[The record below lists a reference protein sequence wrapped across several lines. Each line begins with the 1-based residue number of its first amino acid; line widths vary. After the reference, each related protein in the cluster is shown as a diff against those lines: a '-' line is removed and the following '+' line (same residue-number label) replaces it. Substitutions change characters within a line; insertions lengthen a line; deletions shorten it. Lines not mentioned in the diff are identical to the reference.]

1 MVVGG
6 RLNQPLPTQIAVL
19 IDGPGSAATLRDLYA
34 PMIVVRRDCDCKCD
48 GSSHHHPAKNSNK
61 ERVSHF
67 SMSHFYLPIS
77 ITLRFEPP
85 LRAGLVSL

>member
-1 MVVGG
+1 
-6 RLNQPLPTQIAVL
+6 
-19 IDGPGSAATLRDLYA
+19 
-34 PMIVVRRDCDCKCD
+34 MIIVRGDCECKCEA
-48 GSSHHHPAKNSNK
+48 GRQHRPAKNSNK

>member
-1 MVVGG
+1 M
-6 RLNQPLPTQIAVL
+6 NQPLPTEIAVL

-48 GSSHHHPAKNSNK
+48 GSSHHRPAKDSNK

-67 SMSHFYLPIS
+67 SMSHFLMSPFDYS
-77 ITLRFEPP
+77 IIEPY
-85 LRAGLVSL
+85 LRAGPVSL